1 MPPTLDPDTMRQL
14 LLLGTEE
21 NPRPHVEIAEEVGV
35 SPPTVGNY
43 LKKYPLQAGD
53 RPIPEW
59 PDEELHLAR
68 ALVRNPH
75 RRPAWLAQAMGR
87 NPRQCARIADRL
99 EAVFGDDLFE
109 PSGGDDPAVP
119 ETDRTAGDDG
129 DAASPVQTSATRQRQ
144 EQRRAG
150 PGSAR
155 SEGSEGSGVPPVD
168 EGDVIE
174 LRVVEIGEEGDG
186 LAFIDGFSV
195 FVPGTQ
201 IGDHVRARMT
211 SVGSR
216 FGFAEVE
223 EHLGWGRGWSDG
235 EAS

>member
-1 MPPTLDPDTMRQL
+1 MPPTLDPGTMRQL
-14 LLLGTEE
+14 FLLGTEQ
-21 NPRPHVEIAEEVGV
+21 NPRPHVEIAAEIGV

-43 LKKYPLQAGD
+43 LNRYPLKAGD

-59 PDEELHLAR
+59 PDEELQLAR
-68 ALVRNPH
+68 ALARNPH

-87 NPRQCARIADRL
+87 NPRQGARIADRL
-99 EAVFGDDLFE
+99 KTVFGGDFFE
-109 PSGGDDPAVP
+109 PSGDDEPPVP

-129 DAASPVQTSATRQRQ
+129 DAASPVQTSATSQRQ
-144 EQRRAG
+144 EQRKVG
-150 PGSAR
+150 PDSST
-155 SEGSEGSGVPPVD
+155 SEGSNGSRVPPVD
-168 EGDVIE
+168 EGDVTE
-174 LRVVEIGEEGDG
+174 LRVVEIGDEGDG
-186 LAFIDGFSV
+186 LAFIDGFSI

-201 IGDHVRARMT
+201 IGDHVRARIT

-223 EHLGWGRGWSDG
+223 EHLGWGRGWRDG